1 MIAGN
6 IRAVLFDAVG
16 TLIYP
21 HPPVAEVYH
30 REAQKHGSKYSVNEI
45 AGRFRAVIARH
56 HQGGRTSES
65 LERERWRRIVHDVI
79 DDVEDSQE
87 LFLSALWKHFGAAS
101 SWRLFEDVAP
111 TWQDLSRRG
120 YLLGIASNFD
130 SRLRT
135 ICRGLSPLTECR
147 RIFVSSEVGFPKPEP
162 RFYRAVEVQL
172 GLRSEQILLI
182 GDDHAADVA
191 GPLSAG
197 WQAIWLRRDTSATDS
212 CATAITSLRC
222 LPAVSPAG

>member
-21 HPPVAEVYH
+21 QPSVAEVYH
-30 REAQKHGSKYSVNEI
+30 REAQKLGSKYSENEI
-45 AGRFRAVIARH
+45 AGRFRAAITRH
-56 HQGGRTSES
+56 HQGGQTSEHQ
-65 LERERWRRIVHDVI
+65 ERERWRKIVYDVI
-79 DDVEDSQE
+79 DDVADTQE
-87 LFLSALWKHFGAAS
+87 LLLSELWQHFGAAS

-135 ICRGLSPLTECR
+135 ICRGLPPLTECR
-147 RIFVSSEVGFPKPEP
+147 HVFVSSEVGFPKPEP
-162 RFYRAVEVQL
+162 KFYRAVEAQL
-172 GLRSEQILLI
+172 ALGPDQILLI

-191 GPLSAG
+191 GPLAAG
-197 WQAIWLRRDTSATDS
+197 WQAIWLRRDDQTTDLSATV
-212 CATAITSLRC
+212 IRSLLC
-222 LPAVSPAG
+222 LLG